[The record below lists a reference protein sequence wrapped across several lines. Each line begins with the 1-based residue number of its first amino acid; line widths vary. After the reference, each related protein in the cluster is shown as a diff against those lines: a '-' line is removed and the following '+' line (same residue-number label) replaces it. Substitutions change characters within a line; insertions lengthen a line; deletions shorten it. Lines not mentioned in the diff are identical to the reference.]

1 MQSTQIYKFPGGA
14 KHQQEF
20 DEFWAECCENKNA
33 GWIGQ
38 GYARWR
44 FNTTPELYFRKAG
57 WVYVLA
63 NPFFIDEI
71 YKVGRTTGP
80 IQHRIRQLR
89 TTGVPGDFDCL
100 FAAWFS
106 DCVHAEALIHELL
119 DQYRVDPSREFFNAP
134 LSEIKKAMRKYQLLG
149 EAHPDHMIE
158 QAYTR
163 WRYAVNHERVNG
175 VLVACPDAS
184 EHDFEEVPF

>member
-1 MQSTQIYKFPGGA
+1 
-14 KHQQEF
+14 
-20 DEFWAECCENKNA
+20 
-33 GWIGQ
+33 
-38 GYARWR
+38 
-44 FNTTPELYFRKAG
+44 
-57 WVYVLA
+57 VLA

-175 VLVACPDAS
+175 VLVACPDTS
-184 EHDFEEVPF
+184 KHDFEEVPF